1 MATPDVNMWLKIEM
15 EDTERDVLMM
25 LDLKLMMIHECIKF

>member
-1 MATPDVNMWLKIEM
+1 MATPDVHMWLKIEM

-25 LDLKLMMIHECIKF
+25 LNLKLMMIDECIEF